1 MTTAGDPYSHSQHV
15 LQQLSAQLEFGFLCD
30 VIVRIGEVYFRAH
43 RVVLAACCAY
53 FHKLFVNQPNLA
65 SCPQISYTLNPEHV
79 RPEHFDVILQ
89 MMYKGVPHTKPIRNE
104 LPGLHAAMSF
114 LEFYNIPEFLH
125 TSNAKVSSA
134 LLYGVETF
142 DVQEVDTSDKG
153 ESGEKDD
160 IEWKPAYLCSLDGFH
175 MAKVK
180 SHKTEKKVESP
191 LEIVEEMLEKDCL
204 YSQCSSRL
212 SPTNMLRPHPGEA
225 RCISS
230 AGLKE
235 EPRES
240 SSFLEVHGI
249 KVVQINTESEAESQK
264 PTRQPVSSST
274 NQIQEDPLQCETN
287 LTTKSAKKLEE
298 FHQLKSEKSELAWN
312 ERNVSLTA
320 EPGQSQSAST
330 SICSEFTSSPS
341 ISKLTESSVFAFAHK
356 SPSTFPCSRC
366 EISFNT
372 PLALDDHLNNCGRER
387 PSRQRRIPSRLRQS
401 PSPPVLKR
409 NSTLKDP
416 YSVEVELED
425 FSSFQTWNSS
435 RGKLSC
441 KTCGKVFK
449 RPKMFQ
455 LHNIR
460 CSERPADLGQSRP
473 EVRNHICNVCGK
485 AFLQRGHLTEHE
497 ATHSNIRRFSCS
509 TCGKKFIRNR
519 ELKIH
524 EARHEGQATY
534 HCQFCGH
541 ASYRKSGHYH
551 HLVTHLAKPQVI
563 CQTCFHICDTP
574 MLLKEHELEHRHT
587 CERCGVK
594 FRLKKE
600 LLTHYD
606 SCR

>member
-1 MTTAGDPYSHSQHV
+1 MVDRVEQLRQEKALLTRELEVLRSETCQPRRDPRSMKVLKDMVRILEEQLLQERNKHQRSASKREQEYNLLLDEIEDLKASERKLKSRVKSLTSELAIYKKGRVTPVGQPRSGSVLGSDHSHGEERRSTSNERSAGHRLRSQSRSHSRGQNEQWGQRNQRIGSRESQRKV
-15 LQQLSAQLEFGFLCD
+15 LRDMLSSPSSAQRGRTFS
-30 VIVRIGEVYFRAH
+30 RA
-43 RVVLAACCAY
+43 
-53 FHKLFVNQPNLA
+53 
-65 SCPQISYTLNPEHV
+65 T
-79 RPEHFDVILQ
+79 RPAD
-89 MMYKGVPHTKPIRNE
+89 R
-104 LPGLHAAMSF
+104 
-114 LEFYNIPEFLH
+114 
-125 TSNAKVSSA
+125 
-134 LLYGVETF
+134 
-142 DVQEVDTSDKG
+142 
-153 ESGEKDD
+153 
-160 IEWKPAYLCSLDGFH
+160 
-175 MAKVK
+175 
-180 SHKTEKKVESP
+180 
-191 LEIVEEMLEKDCL
+191 
-204 YSQCSSRL
+204 
-212 SPTNMLRPHPGEA
+212 
-225 RCISS
+225 
-230 AGLKE
+230 
-235 EPRES
+235 
-240 SSFLEVHGI
+240 
-249 KVVQINTESEAESQK
+249 
-264 PTRQPVSSST
+264 
-274 NQIQEDPLQCETN
+274 IQEDPLQCETS
-287 LTTKSAKKLEE
+287 LTTQSAKKLEE

-312 ERNVSLTA
+312 ERNVSVTA

-341 ISKLTESSVFAFAHK
+341 ISKLTKSSVFTFAHK

-366 EISFNT
+366 EMSFNT
-372 PLALDDHLNNCGRER
+372 HLALDDHLNNCGRER

-401 PSPPVLKR
+401 PSPPVSKR

-425 FSSFQTWNSS
+425 FSSFQSWNSS

-551 HLVTHLAKPQVI
+551 HLITHLTKPQVI